1 VAGKSSREFEVK
13 FIGNTTS
20 LTKSFST
27 LEKSVGKV
35 GKSLSRNVT
44 APLVALGAASAKL
57 AIDFDSSMTK
67 IVSLVGISAS
77 EVDSMRESVLKLAGD
92 TGKAP
97 QELADGLFVLTSAG
111 LRGNDAL
118 SALEQSAKAGS
129 AGLGEVNDIARAVA
143 GAMNAYGSSTIS
155 ASKATDIITATA
167 RAGNF
172 EVSQFSAA
180 LGRVLPFAKQAGA
193 SLEDV
198 GGAVALLTRTN
209 GDAAQ
214 SVTQVQALLRAFVV
228 PTAEATKAL
237 SAVGLSAEDLRNA
250 ISTDGLPAA
259 LEMLDEKLGGNRE
272 QLGRLLGSSEGAS
285 AAFQIL
291 DADAESLAGTF
302 GVTNDAIGL
311 TNDAFGITADTAGFK
326 LQKSLNGL
334 KVVGIQ
340 LGDTLVPVI
349 EKFSDGIAVATAKL
363 QAMSPAQRDL
373 LVKLAGIA
381 VVLGP
386 ALIIIGSMLGAF
398 VNLIAVVKLVG
409 AAVGFLAAQ
418 WTGVGV
424 AAGGAAVA
432 TVTATTII
440 KRALIT
446 TGVGALIIGIGFI
459 ASKFYDAAQ
468 AANDFGDAKKR
479 ALTGQESRDV
489 ARSTGRNTSPEKTLE
504 QQLEQLNVQMQ
515 DLGSAKAPKADKA
528 LKGLSDSA
536 KLAQAQMSKLSAEL
550 TFNNDALTKAK
561 DAYSS
566 FKDGIKNVITGIVD
580 FGSAATAETGTFLEN
595 LVAQAAKAADFGAK
609 VKQLLAMG
617 LSETAIAQVLSAG
630 ADAGTKIADE
640 IIAGG
645 ATVVDQVNTLVSATQ
660 SVAEA
665 VGEAGAQQFYQ
676 AGITAGQALV
686 DGVKAAIAAAGF
698 SINVDGQLVNQG
710 AIDQVNAAIA
720 KARTKKSKGKSK
732 ITKGERQSIMDLAA
746 SLGVEVPA
754 FAKGGIVTGPTLA
767 LIGEAG
773 PEAVVPLSG
782 RNAPMG
788 KTFNLTVNAG
798 MGADGAAIG
807 REIVDA
813 IKRYERTSGPVFA
826 SA

>member
-1 VAGKSSREFEVK
+1 
-13 FIGNTTS
+13 
-20 LTKSFST
+20 
-27 LEKSVGKV
+27 
-35 GKSLSRNVT
+35 
-44 APLVALGAASAKL
+44 
-57 AIDFDSSMTK
+57 M
-67 IVSLVGISAS
+67 
-77 EVDSMRESVLKLAGD
+77 
-92 TGKAP
+92 
-97 QELADGLFVLTSAG
+97 
-111 LRGNDAL
+111 
-118 SALEQSAKAGS
+118 
-129 AGLGEVNDIARAVA
+129 
-143 GAMNAYGSSTIS
+143 
-155 ASKATDIITATA
+155 
-167 RAGNF
+167 
-172 EVSQFSAA
+172 
-180 LGRVLPFAKQAGA
+180 
-193 SLEDV
+193 
-198 GGAVALLTRTN
+198 
-209 GDAAQ
+209 
-214 SVTQVQALLRAFVV
+214 
-228 PTAEATKAL
+228 
-237 SAVGLSAEDLRNA
+237 
-250 ISTDGLPAA
+250 
-259 LEMLDEKLGGNRE
+259 
-272 QLGRLLGSSEGAS
+272 
-285 AAFQIL
+285 
-291 DADAESLAGTF
+291 AGT
-302 GVTNDAIGL
+302 L
-311 TNDAFGITADTAGFK
+311 T
-326 LQKSLNGL
+326 
-334 KVVGIQ
+334 
-340 LGDTLVPVI
+340 
-349 EKFSDGIAVATAKL
+349 VA
-363 QAMSPAQRDL
+363 
-373 LVKLAGIA
+373 
-381 VVLGP
+381 
-386 ALIIIGSMLGAF
+386 
-398 VNLIAVVKLVG
+398 
-409 AAVGFLAAQ
+409 
-418 WTGVGV
+418 
-424 AAGGAAVA
+424 
-432 TVTATTII
+432 ATTIM

-446 TGVGALIIGIGFI
+446 TGVGALVVGIGFL
-459 ASKFYDAAQ
+459 ASKLYDAAH
-468 AANDFGDAKKR
+468 AAKEFGDAKKR
-479 ALTGQESRDV
+479 ALEGQESRDV

-550 TFNNDALTKAK
+550 TFNNDALSKAK

-665 VGEAGAQQFYQ
+665 VGKAGAQQFYQ

-754 FAKGGIVTGPTLA
+754 FAKGGIVSGPTLA

-813 IKRYERTSGPVFA
+813 IKKYERTSGPVFA